1 MASWMVVMLAAA
13 MDSTKVDGKVVEM
26 VEMKVELKAG
36 RTVARLVGALV
47 GKKVVHLVEKLDS

>member
-1 MASWMVVMLAAA
+1 MLAAA

>member
-36 RTVARLVGALV
+36 WTAVTTVGASV

>member
-1 MASWMVVMLAAA
+1 MA
-13 MDSTKVDGKVVEM
+13 
-26 VEMKVELKAG
+26 EMKVELKAG